1 MNGPQIKKHTGNFLV
16 VQWLARYT
24 STAESTGSIPGQGT
38 KILHAV
44 WLCHQINKQINRRI
58 KKEAHKNF

>member
-38 KILHAV
+38 KIPHAT
-44 WLCHQINKQINRRI
+44 QSG
-58 KKEAHKNF
+58 KKKKKGREMVKLSSQYL

>member
-24 STAESTGSIPGQGT
+24 STAESTGSIPDQGNLRSY
-38 KILHAV
+38 KL
-44 WLCHQINKQINRRI
+44 
-58 KKEAHKNF
+58 